1 MFSKLNYT
9 ILCISLII
17 LCAIVLIALSIVSP
31 FVLTFEIFTALIN
44 FFQKIAKKS

>member
-9 ILCISLII
+9 FVCILLML
-17 LCAIVLIALSIVSP
+17 LCAILLIALCIVSP
-31 FVLTFEIFTALIN
+31 FVLTFEIFTAFIN

>member
-9 ILCISLII
+9 FVCIFLMI
-17 LCAIVLIALSIVSP
+17 LCAIILIALCIVSP
-31 FVLTFEIFTALIN
+31 FVLTFEIFTSLIN